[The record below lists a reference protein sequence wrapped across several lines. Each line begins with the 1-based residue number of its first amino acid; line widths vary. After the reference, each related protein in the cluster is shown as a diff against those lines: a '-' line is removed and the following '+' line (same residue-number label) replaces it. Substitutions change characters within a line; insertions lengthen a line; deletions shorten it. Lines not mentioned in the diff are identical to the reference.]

1 MTLYHIRR
9 LFAALFC
16 VSALLLGATCS
27 ASAEQNYIAK
37 FAFTT
42 PLDGN
47 GPGIAAQRLAK
58 EVFAK
63 SKGRLQIKLF
73 PNEQL
78 GGEPQV
84 VQGVKT
90 GTVEMAWMSAGVL
103 GAIYPD
109 LQILNGPYLFPDW
122 PTAQRVLTGPVGQS
136 IYDGLLKATGIR
148 ALDPLWL
155 WGWRDFTANK
165 PIRIPA
171 DMVGLKT
178 RSINSPIFI
187 SMIKAL
193 GASPQA
199 LSISEIYGALQ
210 SRVIDSQ
217 ENSLDLFYQRKWYEV
232 NRYASLSRHIL
243 QSNAVIINDAFYQ
256 SLPQD
261 LQEIL
266 VTETRQAGQLC
277 ASEQLKAEQDAITQL
292 KAKGVTVIEDVDRE
306 AFRKAT
312 LKVYDEFKNTW
323 SPALYERIEAA
334 AGQH

>member
-1 MTLYHIRR
+1 MFHSIRGSLGIR
-9 LFAALFC
+9 IAAAA
-16 VSALLLGATCS
+16 VLLGVAFG
-27 ASAEQNYIAK
+27 ASAEQRYVAK

-47 GPGIAAQRLAK
+47 GPGIAAQQLAK
-58 EVFAK
+58 EVAVK

-109 LQILNGPYLFPDW
+109 LQILNGPYLFKDW
-122 PTAQRVLTGPVGQS
+122 PAARRVLTGPVGQS
-136 IYDGLLKATGIR
+136 MFDGLLKATGIR
-148 ALDPLWL
+148 TLDPLWL
-155 WGWRDFTANK
+155 WGWRDVTANK
-165 PIRIPA
+165 PIRSPA
-171 DMVGLKT
+171 DMAGLKT

-187 SMIKAL
+187 STIKAL

-210 SRVIDSQ
+210 SHVIDSQ

-232 NRYASLSRHIL
+232 NRFASLTRHVL
-243 QSNAVIINDAFYQ
+243 QSNPVIINDRFYR
-256 SLPQD
+256 SLPKD
-261 LQEIL
+261 LQEL
-266 VTETRQAGQLC
+266 LGAEVRKAGELC
-277 ASEQLKAEQDAITQL
+277 AQEQLKAEQDSIRQL
-292 KAKGVTVIEDVDRE
+292 KAKGVTVVEDVDRE

-312 LKVYDEFKNTW
+312 LKVYDEFKPNW
-323 SPALYERIEAA
+323 SAGLYERIQAA
-334 AGQH
+334 ASQQ